1 MKPKRLTGA
10 ALAGWLGLVACR
22 DFRGDMP
29 ADPLAWA
36 GAGALRT
43 NAGEGGAGGETE
55 GDDTTGGTHSPVT
68 GSAGGAGSP
77 SATGDGARPSN
88 AAGAD
93 GAEPGASEGGGGPL
107 QGGTAGTREGAGGGA
122 AGDEGTG
129 GAGTATSH
137 GGATSTSTGGT
148 STGVGESGAANGGDT
163 SAANAGATNR
173 GGDTSAADAGTT
185 NGGDTS
191 AADGGGGGV
200 TVPGSEPCDPMAPFA
215 SVSRLMDIDS
225 LTTAVNGA
233 WLTADG
239 LSLYLSA
246 EHPSNDDLYVVT
258 RPDTASPF
266 GALEPI
272 SAMNTPGIERYPVLS
287 PDGSWL
293 FFTSDRGG
301 NLDLY
306 LARRADPRAPFV
318 DAFPLTA
325 LNTPSREDSGSW
337 TSDGRTLYF
346 DSANDLYRVSI
357 DAEGNVGVAEP
368 LSELNG
374 AARESHPVIAA
385 DELSIYWSTPVP
397 GTGYDVFMATRPHR
411 DHAFSE
417 PIHLRKPSSRAT
429 DYPTFVTAD
438 NCTLLLLQEVVDTD
452 YDLLI
457 AERQPP

>member
-10 ALAGWLGLVACR
+10 ALAGWLGFIACR

-36 GAGALRT
+36 GAGAPGT
-43 NAGEGGAGGETE
+43 NAGEGGAGGDAE
-55 GDDTTGGTHSPVT
+55 GKDTTGGTHSPVT
-68 GSAGGAGSP
+68 GGAGGAGSP
-77 SATGDGARPSN
+77 SATGQGAHPTN

-93 GAEPGASEGGGGPL
+93 GAEPGAWDGGGGAL
-107 QGGTAGTREGAGGGA
+107 GQAGTAGTPEGAGGGA

-137 GGATSTSTGGT
+137 GGGPTTSVGGGDTTG
-148 STGVGESGAANGGDT
+148 SGESGAT
-163 SAANAGATNR
+163 H
-173 GGDTSAADAGTT
+173 GGDTSAADAGATH
-185 NGGDTS
+185 GGDTS
-191 AADGGGGGV
+191 AADGGEGGV
-200 TVPGSEPCDPMAPFA
+200 TVTGSEPCDPMAPFV

-258 RPDTASPF
+258 RPDTSSTF
-266 GALEPI
+266 GTLEPI

-301 NLDLY
+301 NMDLY
-306 LARRADPRAPFV
+306 LARRADPSGPFV

-337 TSDGRTLYF
+337 TSDGRMLYF

-385 DELSIYWSTPVP
+385 DELSIYWSTPLP
-397 GTGYDVFMATRPHR
+397 ATGYDVFMSTRPHR

-417 PIHLRKPSSRAT
+417 PIHLRTASSRAT

-452 YDLLI
+452 YGLLI
-457 AERQPP
+457 AERRPP